1 MPVTSSAAVT
11 LLRVCLILSAVAAS
25 VFCGCGRT
33 QADRTDMFVLGTE
46 DRGTY
51 ECLTIE
57 MTVADGDR
65 VKSYLLVPDHGPGDR
80 LPAVL
85 MLHDHGAR
93 FDIGK
98 EKLACPPSDE
108 PLRVRNSSAQWADKY
123 FDGAYMAD
131 SLAAGG
137 YVVLVADALYWG
149 DRCSRDALAWSEMTF
164 GRSPSLR
171 DSLDFP
177 EIARLICPK
186 PMLFV
191 SGTDDPLFPAASA
204 AEAYAEMSGIYS
216 ESGEKAA
223 FSSFF
228 SEGGHHC
235 GQAVQDSIYA
245 FFAGAVR

>member
-1 MPVTSSAAVT
+1 M
-11 LLRVCLILSAVAAS
+11 
-25 VFCGCGRT
+25 
-33 QADRTDMFVLGTE
+33 
-46 DRGTY
+46 
-51 ECLTIE
+51 
-57 MTVADGDR
+57 
-65 VKSYLLVPDHGPGDR
+65 
-80 LPAVL
+80 
-85 MLHDHGAR
+85 
-93 FDIGK
+93 
-98 EKLACPPSDE
+98 
-108 PLRVRNSSAQWADKY
+108 
-123 FDGAYMAD
+123 
-131 SLAAGG
+131 
-137 YVVLVADALYWG
+137 LVADALYWG

-164 GRSPSLR
+164 GRSPSVSGKDREADGPGNARNPDARLFKAAAFEGQRHLYDSLARNGRIWAEKILDDDRACASFLASLPYVDRDRVGAFGFSMGAHRCWLLAAFSDDIKFGAAVCWMLMKADYDSSSVSDLSMRIPSLR

>member
-98 EKLACPPSDE
+98 EKLACPPH
-108 PLRVRNSSAQWADKY
+108 LQR
-123 FDGAYMAD
+123 
-131 SLAAGG
+131 
-137 YVVLVADALYWG
+137 
-149 DRCSRDALAWSEMTF
+149 
-164 GRSPSLR
+164 
-171 DSLDFP
+171 
-177 EIARLICPK
+177 K
-186 PMLFV
+186 PMLKCPEYIRNQERRPLSPLSFQKGAITAV
-191 SGTDDPLFPAASA
+191 RRSRIPYTLSLPVQSDDRYGTGVIQKLKYLAALL
-204 AEAYAEMSGIYS
+204 YEMSLTI
-216 ESGEKAA
+216 
-223 FSSFF
+223 
-228 SEGGHHC
+228 
-235 GQAVQDSIYA
+235 
-245 FFAGAVR
+245 

>member
-33 QADRTDMFVLGTE
+33 QADRTDMFVL
-46 DRGTY
+46 
-51 ECLTIE
+51 
-57 MTVADGDR
+57 
-65 VKSYLLVPDHGPGDR
+65 
-80 LPAVL
+80 
-85 MLHDHGAR
+85 
-93 FDIGK
+93 
-98 EKLACPPSDE
+98 
-108 PLRVRNSSAQWADKY
+108 
-123 FDGAYMAD
+123 
-131 SLAAGG
+131 
-137 YVVLVADALYWG
+137 VLVADALYWG

-204 AEAYAEMSGIYS
+204 AEAYAEMYGIYS

-223 FSSFF
+223 FSYFF